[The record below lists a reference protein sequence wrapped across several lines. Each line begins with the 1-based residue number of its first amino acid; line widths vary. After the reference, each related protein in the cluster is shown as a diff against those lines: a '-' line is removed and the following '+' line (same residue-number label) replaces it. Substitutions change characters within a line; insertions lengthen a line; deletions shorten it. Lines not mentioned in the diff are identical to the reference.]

1 MNSDEKNILMTINE
15 DIKIESGD
23 WPAKDYPMHY
33 HDHFEMELVVKGHGY
48 QYFNGQTMDL
58 NEGDLFLLRP
68 LDYHKIHSDEISFKH
83 IKVKPSILPK
93 WLLKRLHALKN
104 PIVNHLSKE
113 DYKKFNYLFTLIE
126 EEINTDHDEFLD
138 NRINLVVALFNYFLR
153 LVEQKTNAKVDD
165 VISKILY
172 FLQKNNHFVD
182 KVTLDEIAENVGY
195 SKYYT
200 SYVFHKIYGITIQD
214 FIINQRIEY
223 AKKMM
228 LETNYSINEIIS
240 ECGFPSSSNF
250 YAKFYQKVGCSPL
263 KFKKQN
269 QASIHKGANVQ
280 NETISQ

>member
-48 QYFNGQTMDL
+48 QYFNGQTMEL
-58 NEGDLFLLRP
+58 KEGDLFLLRP

-93 WLLKRLHALKN
+93 WLLKRLHAIKN
-104 PIVNHLSKE
+104 PIVNHLSQE

-126 EEINTDHDEFLD
+126 EEINTEHDEFLD
-138 NRINLVVALFNYFLR
+138 NRINLVVTLFNYYLR

-228 LETNYSINEIIS
+228 LETNYSINEIIY

-269 QASIHKGANVQ
+269 QTSIHKGANAQ
-280 NETISQ
+280 NENISQ